1 MNDLESYQKGG
12 LMHSNQQRN
21 RWAPFAGL
29 LETSSGIKSYTLA
42 FPFALPLA
50 IYLTWIAGRLTL
62 GYWPRPSLDD
72 PKSIGIWVRIL
83 HTTTTLILMFGLPV
97 FAIMILALLCR
108 AVRDKSRRS
117 RLLLD
122 LGLSTLFMVGAILF
136 LRWDPLHVVEW
147 FMD

>member
-1 MNDLESYQKGG
+1 MKDLESYRSEASIP
-12 LMHSNQQRN
+12 SNQQRN
-21 RWAPFAGL
+21 RRASFAGL
-29 LETSSGIKSYTLA
+29 LETSCGIKLYTLA
-42 FPFALPLA
+42 YPFALPLA

-62 GYWPRPSLDD
+62 RYWPRPSLDD

-83 HTTTTLILMFGLPV
+83 HTTTTLLLTVGLPV

-108 AVRDKSRRS
+108 AVRDKSRRN
-117 RLLLD
+117 RLLLHS
-122 LGLSTLFMVGAILF
+122 GFSTLFMVGAILF